1 MNVKREIDF
10 IEEPL
15 LAFGKGQKIES
26 PKDGLYLFGPL
37 EEKTRLSTLRIGI
50 VATKGGLEHFQ
61 HWVDRIQGFIPA
73 LESSSPQHRPYP
85 GFKEIFGVEFPAKHV
100 CELEISDQDI
110 DGSLLIGDRHVA
122 IYKTVDL
129 IANQISKYLDE
140 EEVPVDVW
148 FVVIPEK
155 VFTYGRPQSKVPTDL
170 RKEFEQKSSRK
181 EAKELLTQPSL
192 FEEAHDAAEPY
203 YYEKNFHNQLKAR
216 LLEGNRRAVLQI
228 VRETTLNPD
237 AFLRDNGLPMRRLQD
252 EATVAWNLSTTA
264 YFKSGQRPWK
274 LAEMRPRVC
283 YVGLVY
289 KVVENAAEGTA
300 CCGAQMFLDSGD
312 GLVFKGAIGP
322 WRTER
327 YGEFHLDKE
336 NAKKLI
342 SIIVGAYAKSHGY
355 YPSELFIHGKTSF
368 NDQEWS
374 GFQEAVPKET
384 NLVGVKI
391 RKSDGLKLYR
401 PGKLPAIRGTAMYLS
416 RRSGYLWTSGYVPF
430 LRTYP
435 GRETPVPLK
444 IEVLRGDASL
454 KTVMQDIMG
463 LTKLNF
469 NSCIFGDSRP
479 VTLRFADSVGEILTA
494 GPVQKDQPPL
504 PFKHYI

>member
-1 MNVKREIDF
+1 MRGIDF

-15 LAFGKGQKIES
+15 LAFGKGQKNES

-37 EEKTRLSTLRIGI
+37 EEKTHLSALRIGVI
-50 VATKGGLEHFQ
+50 ATKKGLDHFH
-61 HWVDRIQGFIPA
+61 HWVNRIQGFIPA
-73 LESSSPQHRPYP
+73 MESSSPQHRPYP
-85 GFKEIFGVEFPAKHV
+85 GFKEIFGVEFPTEHV
-100 CELEISDQDI
+100 CEISLNDQEIDDN
-110 DGSLLIGDRHVA
+110 LMIGDRHVA

-140 EEVPVDVW
+140 EEAPVDIW
-148 FVVIPEK
+148 FVVIPER
-155 VFTYGRPQSKVPTDL
+155 VFTYGRPQSTVPTDL
-170 RKEFEQKSSRK
+170 RIDFEKISSRK
-181 EAKELLTQPSL
+181 EAKALLKQPSL
-192 FEEAHDAAEPY
+192 FEATHHAAEPY

-216 LLEGNRRAVLQI
+216 MLEGNRRGVLQI
-228 VRETTLNPD
+228 VRDTTLNPE
-237 AFLRDNGLPMRRLQD
+237 AFLKEDGRQSRRLQD

-264 YFKSGQRPWK
+264 YFKSGRRPWK
-274 LAEMRPRVC
+274 LAEMRARVC

-289 KVVENAAEGTA
+289 KIVENAAEGTA

-312 GLVFKGAIGP
+312 GLVFKGAVGL

-327 YGEFHLDKE
+327 YGEFHLDRA
-336 NAKKLI
+336 NAKHLI
-342 SIIVGAYAKSHGY
+342 SFVVEAYAKSHGY
-355 YPSELFIHGKTSF
+355 YPYELFIHGRTSF
-368 NDQEWS
+368 NDQEWA

-384 NLVGVKI
+384 NLVGVQIK
-391 RKSDGLKLYR
+391 KSNGLKLFR
-401 PGKLPAIRGTAMYLS
+401 PNKHPVIRGTAMYIND
-416 RRSGYLWTSGYVPF
+416 RSGYLWTSGYVPY

-444 IEVLRGDASL
+444 IDILRGESSL
-454 KTVMQDIMG
+454 RIVMQDIMG

-494 GPVQKDQPPL
+494 GPVQKDHPPL